1 MSLRILIADDHKVV
15 RAGLASILAYEDD
28 FEIVGE
34 AANGQ
39 DAVSLVRQLKPDV
52 VIMDIL
58 MPGMDGIEATR
69 RICEAVPTAKV
80 LVLTTD
86 GSPDDLRRALDAGA
100 KGAVLKT
107 VTDDELIAR
116 IRKVA
121 AGGQSVSS
129 EVKKLLKAEPPLP
142 SFTERQLAILTLVA
156 KGCSNEQIAEKFDI
170 TVSGVK
176 RHLHP
181 VFAKLGVATRT
192 EATAIALKRGLI
204 KTT

>member
-1 MSLRILIADDHKVV
+1 MSLKILIADDHKVV

-39 DAVSLVRQLKPDV
+39 EAVTLACRLKPDV
-52 VIMDIL
+52 VVMDIL
-58 MPGMDGIEATR
+58 MPVMDGIEATR
-69 RICEAVPTAKV
+69 RICAAEPSVRV

-86 GSPDDLRRALDAGA
+86 GNPDDLRRALEAGA

-107 VTDDELIAR
+107 VMDDELTAR

-121 AGGQSVSS
+121 AGGRSVSS
-129 EVKKLLKAEPPLP
+129 EIKKLLKTEPPLP
-142 SFTERQLAILTLVA
+142 PFTERQLAILRLVVE
-156 KGCSNEQIAEKFDI
+156 GLSNEEIARRFDI

-181 VFAKLGVATRT
+181 VFEKLGATTRT
-192 EATAIALKRGLI
+192 EATALALKRGLV
-204 KTT
+204 

>member
-1 MSLRILIADDHKVV
+1 MPLRILIADDHKVV
-15 RAGLASILAYEDD
+15 RAGLASILAYEED
-28 FEIVGE
+28 FEVVGE

-39 DAVSLVRQLKPDV
+39 EAVTLARELKPDI

-58 MPGMDGIEATR
+58 MPVMDGIEATR
-69 RICEAVPTAKV
+69 RICAAEPSVRV

-86 GSPDDLRRALDAGA
+86 GNPDDLRRALEAGA

-107 VTDDELIAR
+107 VMDDELIAR

-121 AGGQSVSS
+121 AGGQSVSP
-129 EVKKLLKAEPPLP
+129 EVRKLLKTEPPLP
-142 SFTERQLAILTLVA
+142 PFTERQLAILRLVA
-156 KGCSNEQIAEKFDI
+156 KGCSNEEIAKRFDI

-181 VFAKLGVATRT
+181 VFEKLGATTRT
-192 EATAIALKRGLI
+192 EATALALKRGLL
-204 KTT
+204 

>member
-1 MSLRILIADDHKVV
+1 MPLRILIADDHKVV
-15 RAGLASILAYEDD
+15 RAGLASILAYEED
-28 FEIVGE
+28 FEVVGE

-39 DAVSLVRQLKPDV
+39 EAVTRAQELRPDI

-58 MPGMDGIEATR
+58 MPVMDGIEATR
-69 RICEAVPTAKV
+69 RICAAEPSVRV

-86 GSPDDLRRALDAGA
+86 GNPDDLRRALEAGA

-107 VTDDELIAR
+107 VMDDELIAR

-121 AGGQSVSS
+121 VGGQSVSP
-129 EVKKLLKAEPPLP
+129 EVRKLLKTEPPLP
-142 SFTERQLAILTLVA
+142 PFTERQLAILRLVA
-156 KGCSNEQIAEKFDI
+156 KGYSNEEIAKRFDI

-181 VFAKLGVATRT
+181 VFEKLGATTRT
-192 EATAIALKRGLI
+192 EATALALKRGLL
-204 KTT
+204 

>member
-1 MSLRILIADDHKVV
+1 MPLRILIADDHKVV
-15 RAGLASILAYEDD
+15 RAGLASILAYEED
-28 FEIVGE
+28 FEVVGE
-34 AANGQ
+34 ASNGQ
-39 DAVSLVRQLKPDV
+39 EAVTRAQELKPDI

-58 MPGMDGIEATR
+58 MPVMDGIEATR
-69 RICEAVPTAKV
+69 RICAAEPSVRV

-86 GSPDDLRRALDAGA
+86 GNPDDLRRALETGA

-107 VTDDELIAR
+107 VMDDELIAR

-129 EVKKLLKAEPPLP
+129 EVKKLLKTEPPLP
-142 SFTERQLAILTLVA
+142 PFTERQLAILRLVA
-156 KGCSNEQIAEKFDI
+156 EGCSNEEIAKRFDI

-181 VFAKLGVATRT
+181 VFEKLGATTRT
-192 EATAIALKRGLI
+192 EATALALKRGLL
-204 KTT
+204 